1 MDPQVQ
7 ALLDMMT
14 AANADAPKLWEQTPQ
29 EARATAEAMFGA
41 MNAGAPDLASTV
53 DRTIPGPAGEI
64 PIKVQTPLGDG
75 PFPLLVYIHGGGF
88 VIGSPD
94 SHSRLSALLA
104 DGAKAVVVSVHYRL
118 APEHPAPAALEDCVA
133 AVKWSLANAAELGAD
148 VSRFAIGGD
157 SAGGN
162 LTAATC
168 LKLRDTGQRLP
179 DLQYLIYGAFD
190 IDHSKP
196 SYLRNGS
203 GYFLEMDG
211 INWFMKQ
218 YLPTED
224 LRTDPYV
231 WPNHAENLAGLPP
244 AFMQVGTLDPLLDET
259 FVYGNRLALAG
270 VPVDIRVYPDMIH
283 GFLQMDAMLDRAKV
297 AVADGVAA
305 VKAALHPA

>member
-7 ALLDMMT
+7 ALLDMM
-14 AANADAPKLWEQTPQ
+14 AAQGANAPKLWEMAPAD
-29 EARATAEAMFGA
+29 ARAMADGMFIA
-41 MNAGAPDLASTV
+41 MNGGAPELASTV

-64 PIKVQTPLGDG
+64 PVKVQTPKGTG

-94 SHSRLSALLA
+94 THAKLTAELA
-104 DGAKAVVVSVHYRL
+104 DGAGAVVVSVHYRL

-133 AVKWSLANAAELGAD
+133 AVKWCLANAAEIGAD

-190 IDHSKP
+190 LDQSKP
-196 SYLRNGS
+196 SYKKNGT
-203 GYFLEMDG
+203 GYFLEMDA

-218 YLPTED
+218 YLPTEA
-224 LRTDPYV
+224 LHNDPYL
-231 WPNHAENLAGLPP
+231 WPNLAADLSGLPP

-270 VPVDIRVYPDMIH
+270 VPVEAKVYPDMIH
-283 GFLQMDAMLDRAKV
+283 GFLQMDAMLDGAKK
-297 AVADGVAA
+297 AVADGVD
-305 VKAALHPA
+305 ALKEALKP